1 MASANAASAS
11 ISKSFHS
18 NQVIPNGSLV
28 SFIPTKSG
36 YVQLANTSNGSNLAG
51 VALATNQSLLAVN
64 PNQGTVQVATSGS
77 VDVLVSN
84 VNGNI
89 VPGDYI
95 AVSPFNGV
103 GMKATGGNRAIGP
116 SFTSF
121 NSSTPGSFTQ
131 TATDSSGK
139 QKTIIVGY
147 VKTDIAIGTTSK
159 NSSSFSIQS
168 IQQFAEGLTGKPI
181 SIARVL
187 IGLAITIV
195 AIITIVTLTY
205 ASIFGGII
213 SVGRNPLAKFSIF
226 RTMTSVLAMVAV
238 IAIVATLAVYL
249 LFV

>member
-1 MASANAASAS
+1 MRKQIAGLSIIILFCSLLPMASANAASAS

-103 GMKATGGNRAIGP
+103 GMKAT
-116 SFTSF
+116 
-121 NSSTPGSFTQ
+121 
-131 TATDSSGK
+131 
-139 QKTIIVGY
+139 
-147 VKTDIAIGTTSK
+147 
-159 NSSSFSIQS
+159 
-168 IQQFAEGLTGKPI
+168 
-181 SIARVL
+181 
-187 IGLAITIV
+187 
-195 AIITIVTLTY
+195 
-205 ASIFGGII
+205 
-213 SVGRNPLAKFSIF
+213 
-226 RTMTSVLAMVAV
+226 
-238 IAIVATLAVYL
+238 
-249 LFV
+249 